1 MCSLQVDSQYF
12 DKICNGVINHL
23 VVCKEEG
30 IEQGD
35 CVSLRKLG
43 KTNISCV
50 VKVEYVDCE
59 GSGVD
64 ENYVF
69 LELKEYKKPLLQG
82 FPFFH

>member
-35 CVSLRKLG
+35 CVSFT
-43 KTNISCV
+43 KT
-50 VKVEYVDCE
+50 
-59 GSGVD
+59 
-64 ENYVF
+64 
-69 LELKEYKKPLLQG
+69 KEKQNNQLCSKS
-82 FPFFH
+82 

>member
-64 ENYVF
+64 ENVF

>member
-35 CVSLRKLG
+35 CVSLCWRGDTRK
-43 KTNISCV
+43 
-50 VKVEYVDCE
+50 
-59 GSGVD
+59 
-64 ENYVF
+64 
-69 LELKEYKKPLLQG
+69 
-82 FPFFH
+82 

>member
-12 DKICNGVINHL
+12 DKICNSVINHL

-64 ENYVF
+64 ENYCILGV
-69 LELKEYKKPLLQG
+69 KRI
-82 FPFFH
+82 

>member
-43 KTNISCV
+43 KNKYQLCSKKLSMLI
-50 VKVEYVDCE
+50 VKAQV
-59 GSGVD
+59 
-64 ENYVF
+64 
-69 LELKEYKKPLLQG
+69 
-82 FPFFH
+82 

>member
-50 VKVEYVDCE
+50 VKVEYVD
-59 GSGVD
+59 
-64 ENYVF
+64 
-69 LELKEYKKPLLQG
+69 
-82 FPFFH
+82 

>member
-35 CVSLRKLG
+35 CVSLRKQE

-64 ENYVF
+64 ENYCILGV
-69 LELKEYKKPLLQG
+69 KRI
-82 FPFFH
+82 